1 MCEWDKGTNHVR
13 LSGCWCL
20 GMIEKLRVFDYR
32 HLLIHIH
39 IGQDVIAKLCF
50 AKEVARVVMLKR
62 MRDKT
67 RIVNLLPKM
76 TTSFISSRL

>member
-1 MCEWDKGTNHVR
+1 MCGWDKGTNHVR

-20 GMIEKLRVFDYR
+20 GVIEKLRVFDYR
-32 HLLIHIH
+32 HVRMHIH
-39 IGQDVIAKLCF
+39 IGQDIIAKLCF
-50 AKEVARVVMLKR
+50 AREVARVVIGKR

-76 TTSFISSRL
+76 TTGFISSRL